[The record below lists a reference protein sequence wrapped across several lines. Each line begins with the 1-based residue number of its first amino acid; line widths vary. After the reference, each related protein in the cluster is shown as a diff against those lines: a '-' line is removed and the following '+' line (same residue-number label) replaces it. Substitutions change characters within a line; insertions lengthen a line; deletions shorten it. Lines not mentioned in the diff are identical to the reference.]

1 MMKKQF
7 KDALWCDCEND
18 TDRANFIA
26 MGRACETGI
35 ISKSIQSEL
44 VNVFNYRAG
53 WSEERLGQLTRIAEL
68 EAEST
73 RKGKE
78 TKRAIDVV
86 FCLINGFAE
95 AETCIA
101 ELEGQLKKARAADA
115 IAKSNV
121 LDVQQECIKA
131 NKRIT
136 ELEADIKLL
145 EAGVVTVDGE
155 REVLYGRIDELEQA
169 LEGGK

>member
-68 EAEST
+68 EA
-73 RKGKE
+73 
-78 TKRAIDVV
+78 
-86 FCLINGFAE
+86 
-95 AETCIA
+95 
-101 ELEGQLKKARAADA
+101 
-115 IAKSNV
+115 
-121 LDVQQECIKA
+121 
-131 NKRIT
+131 
-136 ELEADIKLL
+136 DIKLL